1 LGDGDK
7 KSIYSYTLNLDV
19 NKPYLQRFFM
29 DGGFPAIENYYKC
42 IDVNNL
48 EAEEI
53 VSMKRRQIFRF
64 MNRNVEIHEEGVSNH
79 NNLKRIPPYG

>member
-29 DGGFPAIENYYKC
+29 DGGFPAIENYDKC
-42 IDVNNL
+42 QQSGSRRNSIDEKKTNL
-48 EAEEI
+48 SIYEQ
-53 VSMKRRQIFRF
+53 KC
-64 MNRNVEIHEEGVSNH
+64 
-79 NNLKRIPPYG
+79 